1 MKQIAIVQDDP
12 RFTLGKHERLKND
25 LIIGRLFQ
33 NGLSVSKYPLR
44 FIYQRLPLEEW
55 GDSPV
60 KVSIN
65 ASKRSLRS
73 AVKRNKMKRLIR
85 EMYRYS
91 KHPLYH
97 VVENNQERL
106 ALSIVYMGKHLM
118 SYDDLE
124 KVFFKLH
131 KKLLIELRQ

>member
-1 MKQIAIVQDDP
+1 
-12 RFTLGKHERLKND
+12 
-25 LIIGRLFQ
+25 
-33 NGLSVSKYPLR
+33 
-44 FIYQRLPLEEW
+44 LPLEEW
-55 GDSPV
+55 DDSPV

-124 KVFFKLH
+124 KVFYKLH

>member
-1 MKQIAIVQDDP
+1 MNKSAIVQPEP
-12 RFTLGKHERLKND
+12 RYTLGRHERLKNEI
-25 LIIGRLFQ
+25 LIGRLFA

-55 GDSPV
+55 DDSPV

-124 KVFFKLH
+124 KVFYKLH

>member
-1 MKQIAIVQDDP
+1 MKQTAIVQDEP
-12 RFTLGKHERLKND
+12 RYTLGKHERLKND

-55 GDSPV
+55 DDSPV
-60 KVSIN
+60 KVSVN
-65 ASKRSLRS
+65 AAKRSLKS
-73 AVKRNKMKRLIR
+73 AVKRNRMKRLIR
-85 EMYRYS
+85 EMYRHA

-106 ALSIVYMGKHLM
+106 ALSIVYMGKHRM
-118 SYDDLE
+118 RYDDLE
-124 KVFFKLH
+124 KVFHKLM
-131 KKLLIELRQ
+131 KKLLLELRQ